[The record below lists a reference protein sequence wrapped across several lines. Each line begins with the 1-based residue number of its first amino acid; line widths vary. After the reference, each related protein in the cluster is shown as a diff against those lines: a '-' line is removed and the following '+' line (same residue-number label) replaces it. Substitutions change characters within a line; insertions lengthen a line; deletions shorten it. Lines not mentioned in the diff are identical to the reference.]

1 MKVKRI
7 NDYTLQV
14 MLQKDELTER
24 GIGMMGLMGN
34 QQQMEDFFQTVLDE
48 VDPQHQFS
56 MDQTVLFQ
64 VMPTNDGIQL
74 TITKHDGDVTDQD
87 VQEQA
92 AENISRFLQNELR
105 GHDFDKNDQRSHGA
119 DASEQTHDD
128 ADEIAAALN
137 DPDVKKYTRVVKFDS
152 FEDFVA
158 LAKVIDTSNMAADL
172 YQEGHHYIL
181 VVTFFENGELSP
193 ESVKDRL
200 AVIYEYASPSKL
212 EAMVV
217 AEHGHRVMEHA
228 AFELARHYFS

>member
-24 GIGMMGLMGN
+24 GIGMMDLMGN

-87 VQEQA
+87 VQPLK
-92 AENISRFLQNELR
+92 ISPGSYKMNYGGTTSIRMT
-105 GHDFDKNDQRSHGA
+105 
-119 DASEQTHDD
+119 SEATG
-128 ADEIAAALN
+128 LM
-137 DPDVKKYTRVVKFDS
+137 RVNK
-152 FEDFVA
+152 
-158 LAKVIDTSNMAADL
+158 LTMM
-172 YQEGHHYIL
+172 
-181 VVTFFENGELSP
+181 P
-193 ESVKDRL
+193 MRL
-200 AVIYEYASPSKL
+200 P
-212 EAMVV
+212 
-217 AEHGHRVMEHA
+217 RP
-228 AFELARHYFS
+228 

>member
-24 GIGMMGLMGN
+24 GIGMMDLMGN

-74 TITKHDGDVTDQD
+74 TITKHDGDVTDKD

-92 AENISRFLQNELR
+92 AENISVLT
-105 GHDFDKNDQRSHGA
+105 K
-119 DASEQTHDD
+119 
-128 ADEIAAALN
+128 
-137 DPDVKKYTRVVKFDS
+137 
-152 FEDFVA
+152 
-158 LAKVIDTSNMAADL
+158 
-172 YQEGHHYIL
+172 
-181 VVTFFENGELSP
+181 
-193 ESVKDRL
+193 
-200 AVIYEYASPSKL
+200 
-212 EAMVV
+212 
-217 AEHGHRVMEHA
+217 
-228 AFELARHYFS
+228 

>member
-1 MKVKRI
+1 MNKQNQSVKLGVRGRKMKVKRI

-24 GIGMMGLMGN
+24 GIGMMDLMGN

-92 AENISRFLQNELR
+92 ASKQ
-105 GHDFDKNDQRSHGA
+105 
-119 DASEQTHDD
+119 
-128 ADEIAAALN
+128 
-137 DPDVKKYTRVVKFDS
+137 
-152 FEDFVA
+152 
-158 LAKVIDTSNMAADL
+158 
-172 YQEGHHYIL
+172 
-181 VVTFFENGELSP
+181 FFEKRRRE
-193 ESVKDRL
+193 
-200 AVIYEYASPSKL
+200 
-212 EAMVV
+212 
-217 AEHGHRVMEHA
+217 
-228 AFELARHYFS
+228 